1 MKQGTITNHSTYISI
16 QPFEDYTSEKSF
28 HPLLKKLSMWDKVS
42 HQYTFHMYDFNEE
55 TKELRI
61 PAGIPRDLLIKY
73 LVTNPSNTV
82 EYEFCNDIRIPRNF
96 SPRYSMLVEPRSNI
110 QVRALDFLRQQN
122 LPQRFLSLDTGDGKT
137 FCVVSYAVRTGQIP
151 AIFVS
156 SLKLLEQWKE
166 KILQY
171 TDIPEDEILLVADG
185 NIDKIDFTKNY
196 QFLLFSHRT
205 VGRYLDI
212 EEDHDLEALLNKL
225 HYTMKVFDEAHLDM
239 ESIVRID
246 RETSLSSLYVTA
258 TPLRSNRDEDLLYQ
272 RIYQTVPKFTSRNNS
287 IEDQTEKYHN
297 VVIVKFNSKPSME
310 FQIDFQKKSS
320 RRGFNVPV
328 YTNYI
333 MEEDNFSQYVNI
345 IYQILYNLILNKGS
359 ARRKTVILVKNIKLL
374 DELLEQ
380 TKKNLA
386 KDSLGEAYKLT
397 RFHSKVPTTEKEV
410 ALDGDIIFS
419 TDSSLSTAID
429 IAKLQAVISLIP
441 TSSETLT
448 SQMLGRLRNNG
459 EPVYYFDLV
468 DTGFDDCKKQLT
480 RRKSKVYSRKA
491 KTLREITL

>member
-1 MKQGTITNHSTYISI
+1 M
-16 QPFEDYTSEKSF
+16 
-28 HPLLKKLSMWDKVS
+28 
-42 HQYTFHMYDFNEE
+42 
-55 TKELRI
+55 
-61 PAGIPRDLLIKY
+61 
-73 LVTNPSNTV
+73 
-82 EYEFCNDIRIPRNF
+82 
-96 SPRYSMLVEPRSNI
+96 
-110 QVRALDFLRQQN
+110 
-122 LPQRFLSLDTGDGKT
+122 
-137 FCVVSYAVRTGQIP
+137 
-151 AIFVS
+151 
-156 SLKLLEQWKE
+156 
-166 KILQY
+166 
-171 TDIPEDEILLVADG
+171 
-185 NIDKIDFTKNY
+185 
-196 QFLLFSHRT
+196 
-205 VGRYLDI
+205 
-212 EEDHDLEALLNKL
+212 EA
-225 HYTMKVFDEAHLDM
+225 
-239 ESIVRID
+239 
-246 RETSLSSLYVTA
+246 
-258 TPLRSNRDEDLLYQ
+258 
-272 RIYQTVPKFTSRNNS
+272 VPKFTSRNNS

-397 RFHSKVPTTEKEV
+397 RFHSKVPPTEKEV

-429 IAKLQAVISLIP
+429 IPHLQAVISLIP

-491 KTLREITL
+491 KTLREITLQ

>member
-1 MKQGTITNHSTYISI
+1 MEQGKITNHSTYISI

-205 VGRYLDI
+205 VGRYLDTD
-212 EEDHDLEALLNKL
+212 EDHDLEALLNKL

-345 IYQILYNLILNKGS
+345 IYQILYNLILNKGL
-359 ARRKTVILVKNIKLL
+359 ARRKTVTN
-374 DELLEQ
+374 
-380 TKKNLA
+380 
-386 KDSLGEAYKLT
+386 
-397 RFHSKVPTTEKEV
+397 R
-410 ALDGDIIFS
+410 
-419 TDSSLSTAID
+419 
-429 IAKLQAVISLIP
+429 
-441 TSSETLT
+441 
-448 SQMLGRLRNNG
+448 
-459 EPVYYFDLV
+459 
-468 DTGFDDCKKQLT
+468 
-480 RRKSKVYSRKA
+480 
-491 KTLREITL
+491 